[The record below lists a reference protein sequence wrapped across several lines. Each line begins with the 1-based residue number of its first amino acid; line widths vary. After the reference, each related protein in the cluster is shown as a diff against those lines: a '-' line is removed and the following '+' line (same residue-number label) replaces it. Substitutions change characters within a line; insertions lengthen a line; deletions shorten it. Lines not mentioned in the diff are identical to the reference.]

1 VKVVVV
7 VAGTAID
14 PPYGI
19 ESQSQRVAAEALVDC
34 GTGTAGVIMRG
45 VSRPVV
51 LTGQS
56 ARLAIAD
63 AHRAALTGVSI
74 VPLIRDNKSRCLM
87 VVVQFEFPQGL
98 WGRGA
103 A

>member
-1 VKVVVV
+1 MLRRL
-7 VAGTAID
+7 APGSAN
-14 PPYGI
+14 
-19 ESQSQRVAAEALVDC
+19 
-34 GTGTAGVIMRG
+34 
-45 VSRPVV
+45 RPI
-51 LTGQS
+51 GKS